1 MPQTS
6 TAPAGAMNLQGIDV
20 PAGSINPAAFFAGTR
35 RKYVN
40 EYNRAFAGYGLT
52 DTVELRKSDI
62 IAGLHVRFTGQLV
75 TVHSAGSV
83 IPTMRWPYDLVRAFR
98 FTANGQSNLIN
109 VSGLKLKAREAM
121 SNIASDDRGVAQTFG
136 AAAVTQGSLSMA
148 SEKWGLGPLQT
159 QAASG
164 TFPVELYW
172 FVPVAEDDQ
181 DLAGAIF
188 AQTSS
193 MDLTLAIDWE
203 TAANLFTTSGG
214 DTVTLTGN
222 VSVSSEKYSIPVVGG
237 AFVLPD
243 LSMFHSLIQTRAANG
258 VANGDNELRLIG
270 QGAGKQLL
278 RMFYQTWNGNAPQ
291 APIVAN
297 ATNYGQQGWRYS
309 SNETPELFIDG
320 QQLREWNERM
330 YNCDVGGQWG
340 FLAHEFEV
348 VNAFRDTVDMGQT
361 SELRLLINIGA
372 GVSLVNPA
380 VEYVQETVFAAGT
393 GA

>member
-1 MPQTS
+1 MSSPNGSNNNRLT
-6 TAPAGAMNLQGIDV
+6 LQGIDV
-20 PAGSINPAAFFAGTR
+20 PAGQINPAAFFAGTR

-40 EYNRAFAGYGLT
+40 EYNRAFAGLGFT

-62 IAGLHVRFTGQLV
+62 IGGLHVRFTGQLAV
-75 TVHSAGSV
+75 THSAGSV
-83 IPTMRWPYDLVRAFR
+83 IPTSRWPYDLARAFR

-109 VSGLKLKAREAM
+109 CSGLKLKARESM
-121 SNIASDDRGVAQTFG
+121 SNIASDDRGVVQHF
-136 AAAVTQGSLSMA
+136 AAATVQQGTLSMA
-148 SEKWGLGPLQT
+148 SENWGLGPLQV
-159 QAASG
+159 QAA
-164 TFPVELYW
+164 TVNLPVELYW
-172 FVPVAEDDQ
+172 FVPIAEDPK

-193 MDLTLAIDWE
+193 MDLTLAVDWE
-203 TAANLFTTSGG
+203 SAANLFTVSGG
-214 DTVTLTGN
+214 DTVVLTGN
-222 VSVSSEKYSIPVVGG
+222 VSVSSEKYSIPVSNG

-243 LSMFHSLIQTRAANG
+243 LSMFHSVIQTRVATG
-258 VANGDNELRLIG
+258 VSNGDNELRVIG

-278 RMFYQTWNGNAPQ
+278 RMFYQIWNGNVPQ
-291 APIVAN
+291 APILAN

-340 FLAHEFEV
+340 FLCHEFEV

-361 SELRLLINIGA
+361 SELRLLINIANAVTLITPG
-372 GVSLVNPA
+372 